1 MSPRILRPI
10 PKREEEREN
19 NIQVGDAVLLKQE
32 LSGKASSPY
41 EGESLEVQNRKGTQV
56 VAKRRD
62 GSTVTRS
69 IAHFKKVPY
78 QTPVEAGR
86 WGLGPDA
93 GHSHSAEPKARELPR
108 LQEHPEKVQSP
119 QGEFSD
125 PLDSTEPLTE
135 CVGEAPRPLLSPNA
149 SDRSSRSRRSSDEH
163 LRSKYPDYV
172 LTDRIQ

>member
-1 MSPRILRPI
+1 MKTS
-10 PKREEEREN
+10 

-41 EGESLEVQNRKGTQV
+41 EGEPLEVQYRKGTQV

-69 IAHFKKVPY
+69 IAQFKKVPY
-78 QTPVEAGR
+78 QTPVQAGR

-135 CVGEAPRPLLSPNA
+135 CIEEAPRPLLSPNA
-149 SDRSSRSRRSSDEH
+149 SDRSSRPCRSSDEY